1 MGFEE
6 TRPPFPQTVRAEG
19 FAPRPFVRRTVMLV
33 DDDPEILSVAGL
45 FLRQIGHTV
54 VEAIDAEEA
63 QRVTMAH
70 PSIDVVLTDYAMPGA
85 NGVELAKW
93 FQCVSPR
100 TRVAIISG
108 TDEAL
113 SAGAEHGLPVL
124 QKPVPLWVLA
134 RLIEQLGAAELQQVA
149 VQQQ

>member
-1 MGFEE
+1 MGFAE

-33 DDDPEILSVAGL
+33 DDDPEILSVGGL

-54 VEAIDAEEA
+54 VEACDATEA

-70 PSIDVVLTDYAMPGA
+70 PSIDVVLTDYDMPGMNGADLA
-85 NGVELAKW
+85 NW
-93 FQCVSPR
+93 FRRVSPK

-108 TDEAL
+108 ADEAL
-113 SAGAEHGLPVL
+113 TAGVEQGLPVL

-134 RLIEQLGAAELQQVA
+134 RLIEQLSTAEPQQVA
-149 VQQQ
+149 AQQ